1 MSHFIRHYLEM
12 VAAMFIGM
20 GVLGMPAG
28 MLVDDEAL
36 DLLVMAASMTIPMV
50 AWMRYRGHSW
60 RAAGE
65 MSGAMFAPTFV
76 AIALLGTVDFDTLMV
91 FEHVAML
98 LAMLA
103 AMLLRPSEYTHAHG
117 ATMTA

>member
-1 MSHFIRHYLEM
+1 MTHFIRHYLEM

-28 MLVDDEAL
+28 MLVDSDAGE
-36 DLLVMAASMTIPMV
+36 LLVMAASMTIPMV

-60 RAAGE
+60 RISGE
-65 MSGAMFAPTFV
+65 MSAAMLAPTFV
-76 AIALLGTVDFDTLMV
+76 AIALLGTVAFDTLMV

-98 LAMLA
+98 LAMLG
-103 AMLLRPSEYTHAHG
+103 AMLARPGEYMHRHTLA
-117 ATMTA
+117 

>member
-12 VAAMFIGM
+12 DAAMFIGM

-28 MLVDDEAL
+28 MLVDGEAL
-36 DLLVMAASMTIPMV
+36 DLLVMFASMTIPMV

-60 RAAGE
+60 RASGE
-65 MSGAMFAPTFV
+65 MSGAMLVPTLV
-76 AIALLGTVDFDTLMV
+76 AIALLDTVDFDTLMV

-98 LAMLA
+98 LAMLG
-103 AMLLRPSEYTHAHG
+103 AMLLRPSEYTHRHG
-117 ATMTA
+117 ATMVA